1 MASAS
6 SEIASAA
13 VPATTVNTS
22 VADRDELTER
32 HIEMYEENFLLLSR
46 LLTQVVRVR
55 APELLGMLEGRY
67 AFRRLSG
74 QTQSNA
80 LQLCGIWFALQ
91 SIANEHAQCYCRN
104 REDSDEINL
113 SLLTTF
119 NTAAA
124 AGVDADTTIDL
135 LSDIQI
141 EPVITAHPTEARRI
155 TILEIHRRIFEH
167 LNDIR
172 LNPHDPAARNILENK
187 IRGDIDLLWV
197 TGELRREKPTVSQ
210 EVAWGLH
217 FFSESI
223 FDQLPEIVQRTEF
236 AYRQTFNRDLP
247 PAFSPF
253 RFGSWIG
260 GDRDG
265 NPYVDTQSTKNTLW
279 QMRETVLRWYEER
292 LEDLIKHLSVADHS
306 VVITEAFKLKLQEN
320 LRQFDELESIIGR
333 NPGEAFRQF
342 AAILKARISNT
353 LKGGIRPNQN
363 AYQRAQEF
371 ENDLGLLYEG
381 LVNAE
386 SLFLA
391 NELVKP
397 LIDAVKAFGFRAAS
411 LDIRE
416 NSSVINEVLQEIW
429 CLQQNTSLEEAPA
442 LEHPDWRAWLV
453 SELGKEL
460 SEAYESNELSAQSR
474 KVLSLFN
481 MLAYELPRLDNQ
493 ALGYFVLS
501 MTHRVEDILGVYL
514 LAKYAGLF
522 VDPSNQ
528 ERCQFVVVPL
538 FETIEDLRNSA
549 TIMRE
554 TMSVPM
560 VRRTLKAHGNTQMIM
575 LGYSDSNKDGG
586 FVTSQWELHL
596 AQRRLVAE
604 GEKAKI
610 NVAFFHGRGGSVGRG
625 GAPTGIAIAAQP
637 TGSINAPMRLTEQG
651 EVVSTRYAN
660 GDTSSRHLET
670 LLSAVVAQ
678 KMRDL
683 ENTDTRPSDEVN
695 DALNAISEMAFVQYR
710 KLINNPHFL
719 TYFESA
725 SPVEEF
731 TLLNIGSRPAKRA
744 GTDSLQ
750 CLRAIPWVFAWTQN
764 RHLIPGWFGLGTA
777 LQGFVDVRGAD
788 SLHSVFEKSAL
799 FRLIIDEVEKTLA
812 QVDMGIAEKYAGLVK
827 DVAARDEVFE
837 LIRQE
842 YELTVRMVQ
851 EVTRQNDLAERFP
864 SFRYHLDQR
873 RGFLNALSTEQV
885 ELIRTFRQSGDMDKT
900 SEINEAKLALLL
912 SISAVATGIGW
923 TG

>member
-1 MASAS
+1 MLGSTSAS
-6 SEIASAA
+6 TELPFESALEQ
-13 VPATTVNTS
+13 
-22 VADRDELTER
+22 DLTHR
-32 HIEMYEENFLLLSR
+32 HIEMYEENFRLLSN
-46 LLTQVVRVR
+46 LLSQVVRVR

-74 QTQSNA
+74 NTQSNA

-91 SIANEHAQCYCRN
+91 SIADEHAKCYCRN
-104 REDSDEINL
+104 RQDNDEINL
-113 SLLTTF
+113 SLLSTLSE
-119 NTAAA
+119 AR
-124 AGVDADTTIDL
+124 AGSIDAQSAVEL
-135 LSDIQI
+135 LTSIEIQ
-141 EPVITAHPTEARRI
+141 PVITAHPTEARRI
-155 TILEIHRRIFEH
+155 TVLEIHRRIFER
-167 LNDIR
+167 LNQIR
-172 LNPHDPAARNILENK
+172 LNPDDPAARHVLENK
-187 IRGDIDLLWV
+187 IRSDIDLLWV

-210 EVAWGLH
+210 EVSWGLH

-223 FDQLPEIVQRTEF
+223 FDQLSDIIQRTEF
-236 AYRQTFNRDLP
+236 AFKEIFHATLP
-247 PAFSPF
+247 NSFSPF

-265 NPYVDTQSTKNTLW
+265 NPYVDAQSTKNTLW
-279 QMRETVLRWYEER
+279 QMRETVLRWYEQR
-292 LEDLIKHLSVADHS
+292 LELLIKRLSIADHS
-306 VVITEAFKLKLQEN
+306 VEITEKFANELSDKL
-320 LRQFDELESIIGR
+320 RAYDELEAIPSR

-342 AAILKARISNT
+342 AAIIKTRISHT
-353 LKGGIRPNQN
+353 LKGGIRPHQH
-363 AYQRAQEF
+363 AYQRPQELQ
-371 ENDLGLLYEG
+371 NDLTALYDGLM
-381 LVNAE
+381 VSDSN
-386 SLFLA
+386 FLA
-391 NELVKP
+391 DELIKP
-397 LIDAVKAFGFRAAS
+397 LIDAVKTFGFRAAS

-429 CLQQNTSLEEAPA
+429 CAQNSAEPQDCPGVEEASWR
-442 LEHPDWRAWLV
+442 DWLND
-453 SELGKEL
+453 ELLREMPEPL
-460 SEAYESNELSAQSR
+460 ESNDLSAQSR

-493 ALGYFVLS
+493 AIGYFVLS

-522 VDPSNQ
+522 VDPANQ

-549 TIMRE
+549 HIMRE
-554 TMSVPM
+554 TMNVPL
-560 VRRTLKAHGNTQMIM
+560 VRRTLKAHGNTQQIM

-604 GEKAKI
+604 GKKAKI
-610 NVAFFHGRGGSVGRG
+610 EIAFFHGRGGSVGRG
-625 GAPTGIAIAAQP
+625 GAPTGNAIAAQP
-637 TGSINAPMRLTEQG
+637 LGSIHTQMRITEQG

-670 LLSAVVAQ
+670 LLSAVIAQ
-678 KMRDL
+678 KMHQSHNSDA
-683 ENTDTRPSDEVN
+683 RPSDEVN

-710 KLINNPHFL
+710 KLIDHEHFL

-744 GTDSLQ
+744 GGDSLQ

-764 RHLIPGWFGLGTA
+764 RHLIPGWFGVGTA
-777 LQGFVDVRGAD
+777 LKGFIDVRGAD
-788 SLHSVFEKSAL
+788 SLRKIFHASPL

-812 QVDMGIAEKYAGLVK
+812 QVDIGIAEKYAHLVENRS
-827 DVAARDEVFE
+827 AGEQIFN
-837 LIRQE
+837 LIREE
-842 YELTVRMVQ
+842 YELSVDMVRQ
-851 EVTRQNDLAERFP
+851 VTQQTEIAARFP

-873 RGFLNALSTEQV
+873 GGFLDALSTEQV
-885 ELIRTFRQSGDMDKT
+885 ELIRAFRQSRDADQDAQIDD
-900 SEINEAKLALLL
+900 SKLALLL
-912 SISAVATGIGW
+912 SISAIATGIGW

>member
-1 MASAS
+1 MSTAPTEILASTS
-6 SEIASAA
+6 GDGF
-13 VPATTVNTS
+13 ATE
-22 VADRDELTER
+22 DELSER
-32 HIEMYEENFLLLSR
+32 HIHMYEENFLLLSR
-46 LLTQVVRVR
+46 LLTQVVRIR

-80 LQLCGIWFALQ
+80 LQLCGIWFGLQ
-91 SIANEHAQCYCRN
+91 SIASEHAQCYCRN

-119 NTAAA
+119 SSALDAGLDAASA
-124 AGVDADTTIDL
+124 SEL
-135 LSDIQI
+135 LTEVQI

-172 LNPHDPAARNILENK
+172 LNPNDPAARNIFEHK
-187 IRGDIDLLWV
+187 IRADIDLLWV

-210 EVAWGLH
+210 EVTWGLH

-223 FDQLPEIVQRTEF
+223 FDQLPEIIQRTAF
-236 AYRQTFNRDLP
+236 AYQQTFNRDLP
-247 PAFSPF
+247 GSFSPF

-279 QMRETVLRWYEER
+279 QMRETILRWYEQR
-292 LEDLIKHLSVADHS
+292 LEELIKQLSVADHS
-306 VVITEAFKLKLQEN
+306 VEISQTFADKLRDN
-320 LRQFDELESIIGR
+320 LRRFDDLDSITDR

-342 AAILKARISNT
+342 AGILRARISNT
-353 LKGGIRPNQN
+353 LKGGIRPNEN

-371 ENDLGLLYEG
+371 ENDLSLLYEG
-381 LVNAE
+381 LNNAD
-386 SLFLA
+386 SQFLA
-391 NELVKP
+391 VQLVKP
-397 LIDAVKAFGFRAAS
+397 LIDAVKAFGFRAAC

-416 NSSVINEVLQEIW
+416 NASVINDVIQEIW
-429 CLQQNTSLEEAPA
+429 SLQEGRSGDEFSA
-442 LEHPDWRAWLV
+442 LSESERRAWILQ
-453 SELGKEL
+453 ELAKEL
-460 SEAYESNELSAQSR
+460 AEPYESNELSQQSR

-481 MLAYELPRLDNQ
+481 MLAFELPRLDSR
-493 ALGYFVLS
+493 AIGYFVLS
-501 MTHRVEDILGVYL
+501 MTHKVEDILGVYL

-522 VDPSNQ
+522 TDPLNQ

-554 TMSVPM
+554 TMQVPV

-604 GEKAKI
+604 GEKAKVE
-610 NVAFFHGRGGSVGRG
+610 VAFFHGRGGSVGRG

-637 TGSINAPMRLTEQG
+637 AGSINASMRLTEQG

-660 GDTSSRHLET
+660 NDTSSRHLET
-670 LLSAVVAQ
+670 LLSAVLAQ

-683 ENTDTRPSDEVN
+683 DNSGPRASDEVN
-695 DALNAISEMAFVQYR
+695 DSLNAISEMAFVQYR
-710 KLINNPHFL
+710 KLIENPHFL

-777 LQGFVDVRGAD
+777 LKGFVDVRGSE
-788 SLHSVFEKSAL
+788 SLERVYENSAL

-812 QVDMGIAEKYAGLVK
+812 QVDMGIAEKYAHLVD
-827 DVAARDEVFE
+827 DVTAREEIFT
-837 LIRQE
+837 LIQQE
-842 YELTVRMVQ
+842 YELTEQMVKT
-851 EVTRQNDLAERFP
+851 VTGQSDIAGRFP
-864 SFRYHLDQR
+864 SFRYHLEQR

-885 ELIRTFRQSGDMDKT
+885 ELIRAFRQTGDMDKT